1 MFSIPNNGPYF
12 QLAIEE
18 MDNLTL
24 AKKLSLAQ
32 NQLDASSGAKRELL
46 VEFIRESAKELRNR
60 WF

>member
-12 QLAIEE
+12 QAVIQE
-18 MDNLTL
+18 MDDSSLIR
-24 AKKLSLAQ
+24 KLSLAQ

-46 VEFIRESAKELRNR
+46 VEFIRESARELKNR